1 MAALPGVTRAT
12 LNATAG
18 KLALEG
24 RVDLAAIQAEGNTEG
39 YRITLAGE
47 ARAEPT
53 RPGPD
58 WPLLRTIASGLAFG
72 LGILA
77 ERMVVADW
85 LPIGLFAVAIA
96 AGGWGNAKRAYYSLP
111 RLDFNMSVLMT
122 VAVAG
127 AVIIGEWEE
136 GAAVA
141 FLYSVSEL
149 LQARTLERSRRSIRQ
164 LMDLA
169 PRTVRLLRP
178 DGEVEVPVEAVAVGD
193 TVVIRPGEKL
203 ALDGRIVRGQS
214 ALDEAA
220 ITGESVPA
228 EKGPGAE
235 VFAGTLNTY
244 GALEVSVTRQVAD
257 TTLARIVHMVEEAQ
271 GRRAPSQAFVDR
283 FAAVYTPIV
292 LALAAGVVIVPPLF
306 LGQPWEPWVYRGLA
320 LLVVSCPCALVVS
333 TPVAIVSAISNAARK
348 GVLIKGGLYLEQ
360 LGAVAAV
367 AFDKTGTLTRG
378 RPAVHEVVP
387 LDGLSADEL
396 LRLAAGVEA
405 RSEHPLAQ
413 AVVRAAEEKGLA
425 VEPAAD
431 FTALPGRGARA
442 QSVAG
447 LLYVGSPRLFGELG
461 HRPEAATDVL
471 SRLEATGMTA
481 MLVGTSERLL
491 GVIAVADEVRPVSRT
506 ALARLKQAGIQHTIM
521 LTGDNPATARA
532 IAERVGVD
540 EYRAELLPQ
549 DKVSAVE
556 ALLGRYGKVAM
567 VGDGVNDAPALAA
580 ASVGIAMG
588 GAGTDTALETADVA
602 LMADDLARLPFAVR
616 LSRETLAVIRQNIA
630 FSLAIKALAV
640 ALVFPGWLTLWLAV
654 LADMG
659 ASIIVTLNGVRLY
672 RVNPQGDNSATHE
685 EERGSR

>member
-12 LNATAG
+12 LNPTAG

-24 RVDLAAIQAEGNTEG
+24 RVDLAAIQAEGNPEG
-39 YRITLAGE
+39 YRITVAGD
-47 ARAEPT
+47 ARSQPA
-53 RPGPD
+53 RPGLD
-58 WPLLRTIASGLAFG
+58 WPLLRTGASGLAFG

-77 ERMVVADW
+77 ERLELAGWLVV
-85 LPIGLFAVAIA
+85 GLFAVAIA

-141 FLYSVSEL
+141 FLFSVSEL

-169 PRTVRLLRP
+169 PRTVRLMRP

-203 ALDGRIVRGQS
+203 ALDGRILAGQS

-283 FAAVYTPIV
+283 FAAIYTPIV
-292 LALAAGVVIVPPLF
+292 LALAGGIVIVPPLF
-306 LGQPWEPWVYRGLA
+306 LGQPWEPWIYRGLA

-413 AVVRAAEEKGLA
+413 SIVRAAQEKGLV

-431 FTALPGRGARA
+431 FVALPGRGARGQLA
-442 QSVAG
+442 EG
-447 LLYVGSPRLFGELG
+447 LVYVGSPRLFSELG
-461 HRPEAATDVL
+461 HRTELADGLL
-471 SRLEATGMTA
+471 SRLEATGKTA

-506 ALARLKQAGIQHTIM
+506 ALAQLKLAGIQHTIM

-532 IAERVGVD
+532 IAESVGVD

-549 DKVSAVE
+549 DKV
-556 ALLGRYGKVAM
+556 G
-567 VGDGVNDAPALAA
+567 
-580 ASVGIAMG
+580 
-588 GAGTDTALETADVA
+588 ALE
-602 LMADDLARLPFAVR
+602 
-616 LSRETLAVIRQNIA
+616 
-630 FSLAIKALAV
+630 
-640 ALVFPGWLTLWLAV
+640 
-654 LADMG
+654 
-659 ASIIVTLNGVRLY
+659 
-672 RVNPQGDNSATHE
+672 
-685 EERGSR
+685 